1 MNAILATAAAATTGV
16 AWCCTKAQR
25 LAKSSSQELSRRE
38 HDPFGLMATMHN
50 DCSKKA
56 VPSPHVNQL
65 AIDDGPVRVALQI
78 SRQLRDDATD
88 VHSESGRKELCA
100 LTQLCEL

>member
-78 SRQLRDDATD
+78 SRQLRDDATTD
-88 VHSESGRKELCA
+88 VHTSESRKSCVPF
-100 LTQLCEL
+100 LTVV